1 MEAHFNND
9 TWIKRK
15 NPPKDWSKPLPEYIA
30 KKTTN
35 SYLEIKN
42 KELRGE
48 VTPDNCTMDLKESTY
63 CTLM

>member
-1 MEAHFNND
+1 MEAHFHND

-15 NPPKDWSKPLPEYIA
+15 NPPKDWSKPLPDYIA
-30 KKTTN
+30 KKTQN

-48 VTPDNCTMDLKESTY
+48 VTPDSNMDLKEPTY